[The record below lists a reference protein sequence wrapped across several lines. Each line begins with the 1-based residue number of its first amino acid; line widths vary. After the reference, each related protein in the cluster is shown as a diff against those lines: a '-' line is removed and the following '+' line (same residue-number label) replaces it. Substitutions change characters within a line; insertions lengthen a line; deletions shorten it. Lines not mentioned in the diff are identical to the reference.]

1 MMPHIYEHVFE
12 QFRIVGS
19 DDSSIADNFADYAQ
33 WLESPGCLFQCNN
46 FVLSSQIRSEGII
59 KAGLFLTVVL
69 KGTGGGGPRQGTSR
83 FCYTDNT
90 IAVMALREPTPCGG
104 DAPRGAH
111 MRAASIAFPVSSLER
126 LGLRNEFLD
135 LFGAQHPTAFVAS
148 IKASPRLQAIAMEMI
163 TPVAEGRTGELLLS
177 AYATEILARVM
188 VALRAK
194 GESGAVADQRRMRL
208 QAVRDL
214 IESDLRHPW
223 TIAELARHAGL
234 GRRSF
239 NAQFHRMYGVSASDY
254 LRTSRL
260 TSAREALLHQG
271 LSVMEAAYAVGYANP
286 ANFSTAFR
294 KHFGYVPSSC
304 HRDKLS

>member
-1 MMPHIYEHVFE
+1 
-12 QFRIVGS
+12 
-19 DDSSIADNFADYAQ
+19 
-33 WLESPGCLFQCNN
+33 
-46 FVLSSQIRSEGII
+46 
-59 KAGLFLTVVL
+59 
-69 KGTGGGGPRQGTSR
+69 
-83 FCYTDNT
+83 
-90 IAVMALREPTPCGG
+90 MALREPTPCGG

-135 LFGAQHPTAFVAS
+135 LFGAQDATAFVAS

-163 TPVAEGRTGELLLS
+163 TPAAEGRTGELLLS
-177 AYATEILARVM
+177 AHATEILARVM

-194 GESGAVADQRRMRL
+194 DDGGAVTDQRRMRL
-208 QAVRDL
+208 QAVRNL

-260 TSAREALLHQG
+260 ASARESLLHQG